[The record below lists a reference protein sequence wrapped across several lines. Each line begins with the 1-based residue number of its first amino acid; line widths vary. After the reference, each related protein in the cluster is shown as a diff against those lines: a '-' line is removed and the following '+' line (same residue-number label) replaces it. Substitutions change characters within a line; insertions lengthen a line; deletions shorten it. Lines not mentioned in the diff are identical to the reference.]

1 MLCRKLYIRRWW
13 STLFLLENSFNF
25 DNGWHMIH
33 NELILNHDD
42 DDDIAD
48 IYVFDEITHIF
59 GTAS

>member
-1 MLCRKLYIRRWW
+1 
-13 STLFLLENSFNF
+13 
-25 DNGWHMIH
+25 MIH